1 MDISALQIAVFFFVA
16 GSLGALALGVSQ
28 PSDRAQLRDRID
40 RIARHGAE
48 ATDASEG
55 QGQDDLRRRRRV
67 KETLREIRARE
78 IGRARRRAKPTLTGR
93 LRQAGLG
100 WTRKRYVALSVGA
113 GLLAWS
119 FFVSVA
125 GLNLFVATGFAVAAG
140 LLVPHLYVARVRNRR
155 LARFSAEFPNAID
168 IIVRGVRSGLP
179 LLDGL
184 KTIAA
189 EAEDPV
195 REEFALVLRDQS
207 LGVPLD
213 EAVQRLADRMP
224 LSETAFFAI
233 VVGIQS
239 RTGGNLSE
247 ALSNLSKV
255 VRGRKQID
263 AKIRAMSAEAKAS
276 ALIIGA
282 MPPVVMAVLWLVSP
296 DYIGLLFSTLLGNA
310 VLAGSALWMLFG
322 SLVMRNMTRF
332 DY

>member
-1 MDISALQIAVFFFVA
+1 MDVSALQVAVFFFVA
-16 GSLGALALGVSQ
+16 GSLGALALGLSQ
-28 PSDRAQLRDRID
+28 PSDSVQLRDRID
-40 RIARHGAE
+40 RIAGRAE
-48 ATDASEG
+48 AQDGGEG

-100 WTRKRYVALSVGA
+100 WTRKRYAALSVGA
-113 GLLAWS
+113 GVVAWLAL
-119 FFVSVA
+119 VSVV
-125 GLNLFVATGFAVAAG
+125 GLNILVSAGFAVATG
-140 LLVPHLYVARVRNRR
+140 LFLPHLYVAHARNRR
-155 LARFSAEFPNAID
+155 LAKFSEEFPNAID
-168 IIVRGVRSGLP
+168 IIVRGVRSGLT

-195 REEFALVLRDQS
+195 RAEFALVLRDQS

-213 EAVQRLADRMP
+213 DAVQRLADRVP

-282 MPPVVMAVLWLVSP
+282 MPPVVMAVLWFVSP
-296 DYIGLLFSTLLGNA
+296 EYIGLLFSTLLGNA
-310 VLAGSALWMLFG
+310 VLAGSGLWMLVG
-322 SLVMRNMTRF
+322 SLVMRGMTRF

>member
-1 MDISALQIAVFFFVA
+1 MDISPLQIAVFFFVA
-16 GSLGALALGVSQ
+16 GSLGALALGLSQ
-28 PSDRAQLRDRID
+28 PSDAAQLRERID
-40 RIARHGAE
+40 RIAGRGEVDGA
-48 ATDASEG
+48 DAAGIED
-55 QGQDDLRRRRRV
+55 QRRRRRV

-93 LRQAGLG
+93 LRQAGLS
-100 WTRKRYVALSVGA
+100 WTRKGYVALSVAA
-113 GLLAWS
+113 GLVTGL
-119 FFVSVA
+119 FVLSVLRLGIAPAIGFGVA
-125 GLNLFVATGFAVAAG
+125 GG
-140 LLVPHLYVARVRNRR
+140 LLVPHLYVANARAKR
-155 LARFSAEFPNAID
+155 LARFSEEFPNAID

-179 LLDGL
+179 LVDGL

-189 EAEDPV
+189 EAEDPI
-195 REEFALVLRDQS
+195 REEFAMIIRDQS

-213 EAVQRLADRMP
+213 EAVQRLADRVP

-233 VVGIQS
+233 VIGIQS

-255 VRGRKQID
+255 VRGRKQIA
-263 AKIRAMSAEAKAS
+263 AKIKAMSAEAKAS

-282 MPPVVMAVLWLVSP
+282 MPPAVMGILWFVSP
-296 DYIGLLFSTLLGNA
+296 DYIDLLFSTLTGNV

-322 SLVMRNMTRF
+322 ALVMRNMTRF

>member
-1 MDISALQIAVFFFVA
+1 MDISPLQIAVFFFVA
-16 GSLGALALGVSQ
+16 GSLGALALGLSQ
-28 PSDRAQLRDRID
+28 PSDAAQLRERID
-40 RIARHGAE
+40 RIAGRGEVDGA
-48 ATDASEG
+48 DAAGIED
-55 QGQDDLRRRRRV
+55 QRRRRRV

-100 WTRKRYVALSVGA
+100 WTRKGYVALSVAA
-113 GLLAWS
+113 GLVTGL
-119 FFVSVA
+119 FVLSVLRLGIAPAIGFGVA
-125 GLNLFVATGFAVAAG
+125 GG
-140 LLVPHLYVARVRNRR
+140 LLVPHLYVANARAKR
-155 LARFSAEFPNAID
+155 LARFSEEFPNAID

-179 LLDGL
+179 LVDGL

-189 EAEDPV
+189 EAEDPI
-195 REEFALVLRDQS
+195 REEFAMIIRDQS

-213 EAVQRLADRMP
+213 EAVQRLADRVP

-233 VVGIQS
+233 VIGIQS

-255 VRGRKQID
+255 VRGRKQIA
-263 AKIRAMSAEAKAS
+263 AKIKAMSAEAKAS

-282 MPPVVMAVLWLVSP
+282 MPPGVMGILWFVSP
-296 DYIGLLFSTLLGNA
+296 DYIDLLFSTLTGNV

-322 SLVMRNMTRF
+322 ALVMRNMTRF